1 MKKSVASFLVV
12 VGMFVGL
19 GVASASTSPVKRE
32 QAYINSQMKSQ
43 TFPVLSWQT
52 CSIGSAHGQCASTTG
67 GAVTG
72 NKLFFSA
79 FPTELIMKET
89 GAALSSNI
97 EASMNQVIGQT
108 IQYYAGTKA
117 AEWSSG
123 VADAGTP
130 ARNETK
136 DFGSWSV
143 QVKSSAINRGTLKV
157 TITHLG

>member
-1 MKKSVASFLVV
+1 VKKSLVGVLVVASMFLGV
-12 VGMFVGL
+12 
-19 GVASASTSPVKRE
+19 GVASASASPVKRE

-43 TFPVLSWQT
+43 VFPVLTWQA
-52 CSIGSAHGQCASTTG
+52 CSLGSVHGQCASTNG

-72 NKLFFSA
+72 NKLSFGA
-79 FPTELIMKET
+79 YPKELVMKET
-89 GAALSSNI
+89 GATASSNI

-117 AEWSSG
+117 AQWSSG

-136 DFGSWSV
+136 DFGSWAV
-143 QVKSSAINRGTLKV
+143 QVKTSAVNRGTVKV
-157 TITHLG
+157 TLTLLG